1 MYPEAEANRAHYT
14 QAAARADCIQGRWAD
29 RGRTGRNGPNTTV
42 KCGIQGIQ
50 RGGWP
55 SYAEREDKG
64 GVLIDEKAW
73 AIIKAI
79 IQKGNDAVVRKKGD
93 GYIVLEDKRE
103 IKFQAKE
110 TRPG

>member
-1 MYPEAEANRAHYT
+1 M
-14 QAAARADCIQGRWAD
+14 
-29 RGRTGRNGPNTTV
+29 
-42 KCGIQGIQ
+42 
-50 RGGWP
+50 
-55 SYAEREDKG
+55 
-64 GVLIDEKAW
+64 DEQAW

-79 IQKGNDAVVRKKGD
+79 IAKGTDAVVRKKGD

>member
-1 MYPEAEANRAHYT
+1 M
-14 QAAARADCIQGRWAD
+14 
-29 RGRTGRNGPNTTV
+29 
-42 KCGIQGIQ
+42 
-50 RGGWP
+50 
-55 SYAEREDKG
+55 
-64 GVLIDEKAW
+64 DEEAW

-79 IQKGNDAVVRKKGD
+79 ISKGNDAVVRKKGN